1 MLTWMPELY
10 NRSLMRMTSFTDE
23 EMLSLIDLAAQLK
36 ARRAAGIRGD
46 LLHRKNVALIFEK
59 SSTRTRNS
67 ALIAIRDEGGNAE
80 YLTRPDIHFG
90 KKESVK
96 DTARVLGRIY
106 DGILFRGFAQ
116 KTVEDLA
123 KYSGV
128 PVWNGLTDD
137 YHPTQILAD
146 LLTIKE
152 TFGSLKDCTVAYVG
166 DGRNNVANSLMM
178 GCAKAGVRYVCCTP
192 KELWPEERG
201 TPKEL
206 WPEERVLAEAGEVAR
221 RNGVDVRVFDDPV
234 KGVKGANVL
243 YTDVWVSMGE
253 ESKTAERIKLLSPYQ
268 VNMDL
273 MRATGNID
281 GRLLFLHSRV
291 PRPRDGRHARERRP
305 GGDGRGV
312 RVEVL
317 EGVRRVGEPHAHDQG
332 ALRLGPLQPRRPLTR
347 PCPGPPVWRSWR
359 SRWPF
364 PPSRTAATPCSRR
377 RTSGCGTAGSTRTRS
392 APSWRTC
399 TRTACATSASTRSRR
414 GSARG
419 SPRRWRRTT

>member
-23 EMLSLIDLAAQLK
+23 EMLNLIDLAAQLK

-46 LLHRKNVALIFEK
+46 LLHRKNIALIFEK

-67 ALIAIRDEGGNAE
+67 SCIAVRDEGGNAE

-106 DGILFRGFAQ
+106 DGILFRGFSQ
-116 KTVEDLA
+116 TTCEDLA

-146 LLTIKE
+146 LLTVKE
-152 TFGSLKDCTVAYVG
+152 TFGSLENCTMAYVG

-192 KELWPEERG
+192 RELWPDE
-201 TPKEL
+201 K
-206 WPEERVLAEAGEVAR
+206 VLAEAEEVAK
-221 RNGVDVRVFDDPV
+221 RNGTDIRVFDDPV
-234 KGVKGANVL
+234 KGVRGANVL

-253 ESKTAERIKLLSPYQ
+253 EAKTQERIKMLRPFQ
-268 VNMDL
+268 INMDL

-281 GRLLFLHSRV
+281 GKLMFLHCL
-291 PRPRDGRHARERRP
+291 PAF
-305 GGDGRGV
+305 
-312 RVEVL
+312 
-317 EGVRRVGEPHAHDQG
+317 HDHETDVTKESG
-332 ALRLGPLQPRRPLTR
+332 ALEVTDEVFESKYSKVFDESENRMHTIKALFVSSL
-347 PCPGPPVWRSWR
+347 CD
-359 SRWPF
+359 
-364 PPSRTAATPCSRR
+364 
-377 RTSGCGTAGSTRTRS
+377 RS
-392 APSWRTC
+392 AL
-399 TRTACATSASTRSRR
+399 
-414 GSARG
+414 
-419 SPRRWRRTT
+419 

>member
-1 MLTWMPELY
+1 MLSWMDSLRG
-10 NRSLMRMTSFTDE
+10 RSMMRLASFTDE
-23 EMLSLIDLAAQLK
+23 EMLNLIDLSAQLK
-36 ARRAAGIRGD
+36 ARRAAGVRGN
-46 LLHRKNVALIFEK
+46 LLHRKNIALIFEK

-67 ALIAIRDEGGNAE
+67 TLIAVRDEGGDGE

-146 LLTIKE
+146 LLTIRE
-152 TFGSLKDCTVAYVG
+152 NFGSLENCTVAYVG

-192 KELWPEERG
+192 KELWPEER
-201 TPKEL
+201 
-206 WPEERVLAEAGEVAR
+206 VLAEAEAVAR
-221 RNGVDVRVFDDPV
+221 RNGADVRVFDDPV

-253 ESKTAERIKLLSPYQ
+253 EAKTAERIKLLSPYQ

-281 GRLLFLHSRV
+281 GRLLFLHCLPAFHDHETDV
-291 PRPRDGRHARERRP
+291 TRES
-305 GGDGRGV
+305 
-312 RVEVL
+312 
-317 EGVRRVGEPHAHDQG
+317 G
-332 ALRLGPLQPRRPLTR
+332 ALEVTDEVFESKYSKVFDESENRMHTIKALFVSAL
-347 PCPGPPVWRSWR
+347 CNH
-359 SRWPF
+359 
-364 PPSRTAATPCSRR
+364 AAL
-377 RTSGCGTAGSTRTRS
+377 
-392 APSWRTC
+392 
-399 TRTACATSASTRSRR
+399 
-414 GSARG
+414 
-419 SPRRWRRTT
+419 